1 MTPVIKANSFLYT
14 YYKQFQHLFINPHSH
29 LIQYY
34 TPNSRVF
41 EEIFIKTQPSINQ
54 TRICLPFKLFYAA
67 FSKTHSHGHSGG
79 KLSIKTFNQF
89 SFIPHLPLWFSI
101 FIHDCIECQT
111 NKHFP
116 IKPQNISPPLHFFEN
131 ATHFNYRISM
141 DTKGPISPSSQN
153 NSYIFVIIDA
163 FSHFVV
169 TNPAPNITSKYAIQT
184 LLHHWITKFG
194 PPQYLV
200 TDRGTEYINQDMAHL
215 CSLFHISHS
224 PRTPYSPWTNGLVE
238 VQNRNLGTHLRIF
251 LQNPPTN
258 WSFQT
263 QMYAYAHN
271 TTPLSQLKLSP
282 YQIVFHTHPRIPLTF
297 SLNISRDTLK
307 NCTATYCESLSPHS
321 HYSLQDLNPFFHSLI
336 DKPISPWLLAAETA
350 MLEKYST
357 VHRHLKHKLNSQ
369 SSTFET
375 THLKQLPLNTFVIHT
390 NFKPVN
396 FSKKLKPLRIG
407 PYKIIKHLSEVTYEL
422 LSQDGSTFQ
431 THRNHII
438 PYYPKEPIIF
448 PYIKHYHSTPSL
460 INNPDT
466 EPYQDTFSQFS
477 ALDLQHD
484 SSHFQTPISLNTKQF
499 DNSTTPIPKYQNFS
513 HYSSLQDKLN
523 NIPTPTP
530 IYHNLSHSFSQD
542 NLDTT
547 INSQDSDSEMLPNPI
562 YHSNSS
568 SGCFPQ
574 FFPRV
579 ADSPDNFSS
588 SPLNIPDHSIYK
600 RAPHS
605 PYNLR
610 SLPPRHYHSSK
621 PKIDFPP

>member
-1 MTPVIKANSFLYT
+1 M
-14 YYKQFQHLFINPHSH
+14 
-29 LIQYY
+29 
-34 TPNSRVF
+34 
-41 EEIFIKTQPSINQ
+41 
-54 TRICLPFKLFYAA
+54 PFKLFYAA
-67 FSKTHSHGHSGG
+67 FSKTHSHGHSGE

-89 SFIPHLPLWFSI
+89 YFIPHLPLWFSI

-116 IKPQNISPPLHFFEN
+116 IKPQNISPPLPFYEN

-215 CSLFHISHS
+215 CSLFHINHS

-271 TTPLSQLKLSP
+271 TTPLSQLKLSS

-297 SLNISRDTLK
+297 SLNISRDTFK

-350 MLEKYST
+350 MLEIYST
-357 VHRHLKHKLNSQ
+357 VHRHINHKLKSQ

-407 PYKIIKHLSEVTYEL
+407 PYKIIKHLSEVAYEL

-431 THRNHII
+431 THRNHIL

-448 PYIKHYHSTPSL
+448 PYIKQYHSTPSL
-460 INNPDT
+460 IKNPDT
-466 EPYQDTFSQFS
+466 ESYQVTFSQFS

-484 SSHFQTPISLNTKQF
+484 SSRFQTPISSNTKQL
-499 DNSTTPIPKYQNFS
+499 DNSTTSTPKYQNFS

-523 NIPTPTP
+523 NSPTPTP
-530 IYHNLSHSFSQD
+530 IYHNLSYSFSQD
-542 NLDTT
+542 KLDTT
-547 INSQDSDSEMLPNPI
+547 INSQDSDSEMIPNPI

-568 SGCFPQ
+568 SECFPQ

-579 ADSPDNFSS
+579 ADSPDHLSS
-588 SPLNIPDHSIYK
+588 SPFNTPDHSVYK
-600 RAPHS
+600 RAPYS